1 MAKIYH
7 ELGLL
12 ERPEVVETDRSSL
25 VGAFVGQTEE
35 QVMSKV
41 REAVGGVLFIDEAYA
56 LKRAG
61 QSGNDYGQAAID
73 TLVAAMTSGEYAG
86 RFAVVLAGYPEEMR
100 DFLKANPGLRSRFP
114 ESNHYL
120 LADYTDQELL
130 AIGRSIATANDYVL
144 TEQAE
149 RALLGRLERNALTP
163 VSETDAP
170 SAISCSMPSSRRVQA
185 LERVP
190 VMKTLPYSNKKISR
204 WYKNRTQPLRSGS
217 LRSSDCLISKMNS
230 NRLKPVVDAK
240 TSPGSGL

>member
-61 QSGNDYGQAAID
+61 QSGNDYGQAPID

-114 ESNHYL
+114 NRIIICSP
-120 LADYTDQELL
+120 TIQ
-130 AIGRSIATANDYVL
+130 IRSYSPSDD
-144 TEQAE
+144 
-149 RALLGRLERNALTP
+149 RL
-163 VSETDAP
+163 
-170 SAISCSMPSSRRVQA
+170 QQ
-185 LERVP
+185 
-190 VMKTLPYSNKKISR
+190 
-204 WYKNRTQPLRSGS
+204 RT
-217 LRSSDCLISKMNS
+217 I
-230 NRLKPVVDAK
+230 
-240 TSPGSGL
+240 TS